1 MTPKSFSRALGAG
14 NQRKN
19 KHMTESRS
27 KRFSCILVIPGAGA
41 LRRRKQQT
49 TKAYDIRIMI
59 WLAAEGKPHDLCDK
73 PQRTTQLE
81 NLEKGETFQHRSGCQ
96 NNSNNHAEFQHKKKK
111 NKMNEIFFTFMN
123 SKTNRC

>member
-1 MTPKSFSRALGAG
+1 
-14 NQRKN
+14 
-19 KHMTESRS
+19 MTESRS

-73 PQRTTQLE
+73 PPLNNPAQQLG
-81 NLEKGETFQHRSGCQ
+81 KR
-96 NNSNNHAEFQHKKKK
+96 
-111 NKMNEIFFTFMN
+111 
-123 SKTNRC
+123 